1 VSRLLGKVAVVTG
14 GAGEIGATTA
24 KLFVQEGAKVLLVDI
39 NEPACQEV
47 TNEIGN
53 DDLISYFNADVTKP
67 EQVQAYAQTAVD
79 RYGGIDIFC
88 NNAGIEGMVSL
99 THEYPIDIFQ
109 KVMEVNILGAFLGMK
124 YVIPFILA
132 RGGGSI
138 IITSSVA
145 GVTGMPA
152 VSAYVTSKH
161 ALIGLMRVAALEYA
175 PFNVRTNCIN
185 PSPVE
190 TRMMRSLES
199 GLVPLASLQ
208 RGENMNQDQ
217 VHQLVTER
225 IAMGR
230 YATTEDVARV
240 MLFLASDDSRFCNG
254 GIYLVDGGYSAA

>member
-1 VSRLLGKVAVVTG
+1 MSRLVGKVAVITG
-14 GAGEIGATTA
+14 GAGEIGSATA

-39 NEPACQEV
+39 DEGACKKAID
-47 TNEIGN
+47 T
-53 DDLISYFNADVTKP
+53 ISGDGSISCFAADVTKP
-67 EQVQAYAQTAVD
+67 EQVQAYAQAAVE
-79 RYGGIDIFC
+79 RYGGIDVFC
-88 NNAGIEGMVSL
+88 NNAGIEGVVSL
-99 THEYPIDIFQ
+99 THEYPIDVFR
-109 KVMEVNILGAFLGMK
+109 KVMDVNVFGAFLGMK
-124 YVIPFILA
+124 YVTPFILA

-161 ALIGLMRVAALEYA
+161 ALIGLMRSAALEYA

-199 GLVPLASLQ
+199 GLVPLASL
-208 RGENMNQDQ
+208 RLGTEVNPEQ
-217 VHQLVTER
+217 VHQLLSER

-254 GIYLVDGGYSAA
+254 GIYMVDGGYSTA